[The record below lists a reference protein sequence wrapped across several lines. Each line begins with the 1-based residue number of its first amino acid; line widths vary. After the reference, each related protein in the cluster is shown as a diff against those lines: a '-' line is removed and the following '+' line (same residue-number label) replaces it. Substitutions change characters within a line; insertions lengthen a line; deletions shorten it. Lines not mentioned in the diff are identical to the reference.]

1 MTDAVRVA
9 VGTGSPEGV
18 NGAYVLPDAGV
29 VVDPGPPGDEPWGA
43 LRAGIADAD
52 LALDDVEHVL
62 VTHWHADHAGLA
74 TRLAD
79 AADARIAMHA
89 ADAPLV
95 ASYADERAR
104 RLDRDAAALRR
115 WGVPRD
121 VRTPLVEADRPSPLP
136 DTYDVHELSDG
147 DVVAG
152 VELLSTPGHT
162 AGHASFVYDG
172 SRGDTLF
179 LGDLLLPTYTPNVGG
194 SDTRTD
200 DPLAAYLRSVDRV
213 ADAFDRGEPGH
224 GTTVDVASEA
234 ASVREHHRERA
245 RRVLDALPAA
255 GAATP
260 WTVAR
265 ELFGEMRGIHAKFG
279 AGEASAHL
287 RRLAAIGA
295 VERCED
301 DPVAYRVRPGTHS
314 DSIGSNLT
322 P

>member
-29 VVDPGPPGDEPWGA
+29 VIDPGPPGDEPWAA
-43 LRAGIADAD
+43 LCAGIDDAGLVLADVD
-52 LALDDVEHVL
+52 HVL
-62 VTHWHADHAGLA
+62 VTHWHADHAGLS
-74 TRLAD
+74 TRLAE

-104 RLDRDAAALRR
+104 RLERDADALRR
-115 WGVPRD
+115 WGVPET
-121 VRTPLVEADRPSPLP
+121 VRTALVEADRPSPLP
-136 DTYDVHELSDG
+136 DVYDVRELSDG

-152 VELLSTPGHT
+152 VEALATPGHT
-162 AGHASFVYDG
+162 AGHAAFAY
-172 SRGDTLF
+172 RDTPF

-213 ADAFDRGEPGH
+213 DDAFDRGEPGH
-224 GTTVDVASEA
+224 GTTVDVTREA

-245 RRVLDALPAA
+245 RRVVDALPAA

-260 WTVAR
+260 WTVAKQ
-265 ELFGEMRGIHAKFG
+265 LFGEMAGIHAKFG

-287 RRLAAIGA
+287 RRLEAIGA
-295 VERCED
+295 VERCGD
-301 DPVAYRVRPGTHS
+301 DPVEYRTRPGDHAV
-314 DSIGSNLT
+314 GSNLT